1 MDEITY
7 SDEQCEALKAA
18 NLTTNRVPLY
28 YDRGRLSNA
37 AIQGLIQHG
46 VLVQAGP
53 NRLVLTDFG
62 CGEVRRLLA
71 AEVIPGF

>member
-37 AIQGLIQHG
+37 AIQGLNQHG
-46 VLVQAGP
+46 VLV
-53 NRLVLTDFG
+53 
-62 CGEVRRLLA
+62 
-71 AEVIPGF
+71 